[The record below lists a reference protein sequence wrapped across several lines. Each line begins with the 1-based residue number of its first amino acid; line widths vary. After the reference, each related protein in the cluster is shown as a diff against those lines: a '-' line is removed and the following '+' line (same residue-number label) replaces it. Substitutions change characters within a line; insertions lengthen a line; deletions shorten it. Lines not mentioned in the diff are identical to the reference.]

1 MVDRRCDCGW
11 RLPAEYGAALMGAPL
26 CPRVRGV
33 LIMLVCPK
41 CDAAHFIPLDLPYQD
56 PDPSRDHADEN

>member
-1 MVDRRCDCGW
+1 M
-11 RLPAEYGAALMGAPL
+11 PAEYGAALMGAPL